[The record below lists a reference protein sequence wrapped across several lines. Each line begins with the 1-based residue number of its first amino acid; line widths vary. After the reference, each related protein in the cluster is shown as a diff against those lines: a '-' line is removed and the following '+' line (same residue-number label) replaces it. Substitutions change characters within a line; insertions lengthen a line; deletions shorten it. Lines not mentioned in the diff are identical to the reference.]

1 MNISTRA
8 RRFTTQASVLICLQ
22 VVTPSIIKERILL
35 SLKRRL
41 VLHYTFVVKNW
52 KAAKAAKS
60 AKGMGKRE
68 ELGDGAPRA
77 KLGREADGAG
87 MVEAWPPRR
96 RTGLKTGLRLGAG
109 G

>member
-1 MNISTRA
+1 
-8 RRFTTQASVLICLQ
+8 
-22 VVTPSIIKERILL
+22 
-35 SLKRRL
+35 
-41 VLHYTFVVKNW
+41 
-52 KAAKAAKS
+52 
-60 AKGMGKRE
+60 MGKRE